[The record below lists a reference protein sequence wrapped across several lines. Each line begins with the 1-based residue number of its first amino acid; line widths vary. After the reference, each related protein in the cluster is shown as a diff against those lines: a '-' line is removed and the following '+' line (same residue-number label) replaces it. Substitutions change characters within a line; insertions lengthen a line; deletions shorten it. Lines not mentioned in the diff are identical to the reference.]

1 MTTPPLA
8 PVPSTPVGSPAR
20 VSSAPSAPAPGA
32 QALRAPTPGTPA
44 PGDGSPAPH
53 PTTPAGRSRRL
64 PLGPLAATATL
75 AMFALAAVAPGLL
88 APGSPESLDLGATL
102 QAPSAAHWFG
112 TDELGRDLYT
122 RVVHGT
128 GLSLLIGLGAA
139 AVSLT
144 LAVLLA
150 AASALTGRILSG
162 AADRTIEILFAFPTL
177 LLALLLIATLG
188 PSPLSLVL
196 AVGVGTAPGYAR
208 IVRGQ
213 LLSARTSGYVEAAT
227 ALGHGRLRI
236 VAAHI
241 LPNALR
247 PLVGIFTMSIGQS
260 IVWASSLAFLGLGV
274 APPSPEWGALL
285 DAGRAYLTAAGWLV
299 VIPGLVIAVL
309 ALAAT
314 TLGKHIQTRLET
326 GR

>member
-1 MTTPPLA
+1 MTAAPHVSDPTTGRAAAEVAATPIPGAVTPPGRGRLRRR
-8 PVPSTPVGSPAR
+8 TP
-20 VSSAPSAPAPGA
+20 
-32 QALRAPTPGTPA
+32 T
-44 PGDGSPAPH
+44 
-53 PTTPAGRSRRL
+53 AGE
-64 PLGPLAATATL
+64 LAAL
-75 AMFALAAVAPGLL
+75 AALGIFAVAAVAPGLL
-88 APGSPESLDLGATL
+88 APGSPEAIDLTATL

-128 GLSLLIGLGAA
+128 GLSLLIGLGSA

-150 AASALTGRILSG
+150 LASALTGRFVSAL
-162 AADRTIEILFAFPTL
+162 ADRTIEILFAFPTL

-213 LLSARTSGYVEAAT
+213 LLTARTSGYVEAAT
-227 ALGHGRLRI
+227 ALGHGRRRI
-236 VAAHI
+236 IGRHI

-285 DAGRAYLTAAGWLV
+285 DAGRTYLTAAGWLV
-299 VIPGLVIAVL
+299 IIPGLVIALL

-314 TLGKHIQTRLET
+314 TLGTSIRNRLET
-326 GR
+326 GD

>member
-1 MTTPPLA
+1 
-8 PVPSTPVGSPAR
+8 
-20 VSSAPSAPAPGA
+20 SAN
-32 QALRAPTPGTPA
+32 
-44 PGDGSPAPH
+44 
-53 PTTPAGRSRRL
+53 
-64 PLGPLAATATL
+64 TATL
-75 AMFALAAVAPGLL
+75 AVFALAAVAPGLL
-88 APGSPESLDLGATL
+88 APGSPEALDLGATL

-299 VIPGLVIAVL
+299 VIPGHVIAVL
-309 ALAAT
+309 ALATT